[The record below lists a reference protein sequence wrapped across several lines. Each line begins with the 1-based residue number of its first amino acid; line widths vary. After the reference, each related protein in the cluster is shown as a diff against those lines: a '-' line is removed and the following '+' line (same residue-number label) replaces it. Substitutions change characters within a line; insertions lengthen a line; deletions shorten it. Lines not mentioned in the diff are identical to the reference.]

1 MGYGYFLS
9 RPLSRPPVNASSEGL
24 PRRVA
29 VIGGGITG
37 LAAAHRLLELN
48 PALEVRLFEAADRV
62 GGVLQTFE
70 DSGYLFERS
79 ADNFISNVPYAVDLC
94 RRLGLQDELLS
105 TNDAYRRAFVVR
117 GRRLYPVPDGFM
129 LMAAQKV
136 WPVMTTRLLSLR
148 GKLRL
153 LGEYF
158 IGPKPVEDES
168 LASFARRRLGREA
181 FERLVQP
188 LVGGIYTADAE
199 KLSLAATL
207 PRFLEMER
215 QHGGLIRAALRQ
227 RKAAGRAGGKGES
240 GARYSLF
247 LAPRHGMSQLVE
259 ALVARLGEGVI
270 QRQTPVVALEHSIT
284 PEVAARW
291 TVHYRQ
297 GDQQCKYE
305 ADAVIV
311 AVAAYHAARL
321 LEPLDAPLAGLLN
334 EIPYAG
340 SAIVSLG
347 YRRDQVQHPLDGF
360 GFVVPA
366 VEGRNILAGSFSS
379 VKFTGRAPDDSVL
392 IRVFLGGSTHPH
404 LVEAREDELRAITEQ
419 ELKELLGV
427 TGAPQVCHVTRW
439 TRRMP
444 QYHLGHLERVAQIE
458 AAAANHPGLALAG
471 SAYRGVGIPD
481 CILSGEAAA
490 QAILGQPQSAATAA
504 SGRA

>member
-1 MGYGYFLS
+1 
-9 RPLSRPPVNASSEGL
+9 VNASSEGL

-37 LAAAHRLLELN
+37 LAAAHRLLELT
-48 PALEVRLFEAADRV
+48 PDLEVRLFEAEDRL

-117 GRRLYPVPDGFM
+117 GSRLYPVPDGFM

-136 WPVMTTRLLSLR
+136 WPVVTTPLLSFR

-153 LGEYF
+153 LAEFF
-158 IGPKPVEDES
+158 IGAKQVDDES

-215 QHGGLIRAALRQ
+215 QHGSLIRAALRQ
-227 RKAAGRAGGKGES
+227 RKAAARAGKNGSQPGGRAAAES

-247 LAPRHGMSQLVE
+247 LAPRLGMSQLIE
-259 ALVARLGEGVI
+259 ALAARLGQGVI
-270 QRQTPVVALEHSIT
+270 QRQTPVVKLEHSMALGDT
-284 PEVAARW
+284 ARW
-291 TVHYRQ
+291 TIHYRQ
-297 GDQQCKYE
+297 GDQPQTYA

-311 AVAAYHAARL
+311 ALPAYHAARL

-347 YRRDQVQHPLDGF
+347 YRRDQVRHPLNGF

-366 VEGRNILAGSFSS
+366 VERRDTLAGSFSS
-379 VKFTGRAPDDSVL
+379 VKFAGRAPDDSVL
-392 IRVFLGGSTHPH
+392 IRVFLGGSSHPH
-404 LVEAREDELRAITEQ
+404 LVEASEAELRSITEQ

-444 QYHLGHLERVAQIE
+444 QYHLGHLERVAKIE
-458 AAAANHPGLALAG
+458 AAVASIPGLALAG

-481 CILSGEAAA
+481 CIRSAEAAA
-490 QAILGQPQSAATAA
+490 HAILGQPQTAPSQA
-504 SGRA
+504 SGQV

>member
-1 MGYGYFLS
+1 
-9 RPLSRPPVNASSEGL
+9 VNTSSEGL

-37 LAAAHRLLELN
+37 LAAAHRLLELK
-48 PALEVRLFEAADRV
+48 PDLEVRLFEADDRL

-117 GRRLYPVPDGFM
+117 GSRLYPVPDGFM

-136 WPVMTTRLLSLR
+136 WPVLTTPILSLR

-153 LGEYF
+153 LAEF
-158 IGPKPVEDES
+158 FLSPRQVDDES

-215 QHGGLIRAALRQ
+215 EHGSLIRAALKQ
-227 RKAAGRAGGKGES
+227 RKAAARGSRNGKQHGAGES

-247 LAPRHGMSQLVE
+247 LAPRLGMSQLIN
-259 ALVARLGEGVI
+259 ALAARLGERVI
-270 QRQTPVVALEHSIT
+270 LRQAPVVKLERSSG
-284 PEVAARW
+284 PESHAPW

-297 GDQQCKYE
+297 DDQALSYE

-311 AVAAYHAARL
+311 ALPAYHAARL

-347 YRRDQVQHPLDGF
+347 YRRDQVRHPLDGF

-366 VEGRNILAGSFSS
+366 IERRDILAGSFSS
-379 VKFTGRAPDDSVL
+379 VKFAGRAPDDCVL
-392 IRVFLGGSTHPH
+392 IRVFLGGSSHPH
-404 LVEAREDELRAITEQ
+404 LVEAPEAELRAITER

-427 TGAPQVCHVTRW
+427 TGEPQVCHVTRW

-444 QYHLGHLERVAQIE
+444 QYHLGHLERVARIE
-458 AAAANHPGLALAG
+458 AAVANHPGLALAG

-481 CILSGEAAA
+481 CIRSAEAAA
-490 QAILGQPQSAATAA
+490 HAILGQPQTAPTQA
-504 SGRA
+504 SGQV